1 MNSRVVFS
9 KAALQAVRFV
19 LVGAFCAAFDFLL
32 YALMVEFLGV
42 YYVFA
47 TVFSTVIAIVLNY
60 FLTRK
65 WVFSSSKYS
74 FKYEFSSFVL
84 FSLVGLL
91 LNLGLILLF
100 VEKIQMNPLL
110 GKLLAIGLVSVFNYF
125 SKKKLVFGE

>member
-1 MNSRVVFS
+1 
-9 KAALQAVRFV
+9 
-19 LVGAFCAAFDFLL
+19 
-32 YALMVEFLGV
+32 MVEFLGV